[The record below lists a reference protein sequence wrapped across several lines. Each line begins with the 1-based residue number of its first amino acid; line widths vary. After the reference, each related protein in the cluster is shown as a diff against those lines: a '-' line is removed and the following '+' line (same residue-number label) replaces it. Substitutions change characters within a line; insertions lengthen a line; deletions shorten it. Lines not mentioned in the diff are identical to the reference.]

1 MSDASKA
8 ALVTGATSGIGSAI
22 ARTLA
27 RSGFNIVAAGRSADA
42 AADLVDELGSDRAL
56 AVTGDVTVWPDV
68 QRLVAESVER
78 FGQLDVVVAN
88 AGVTKGPRSFLGDE
102 DPADWETMI
111 QTNMLGTAFTIRAAL
126 PELIK
131 TRGRLVVLGSV
142 LGRYTMTGSLY
153 AATKSAV
160 CGMAEAARK
169 ELVGT
174 GVAVV
179 LIEPGPV
186 DTGFSVVSIPLDRGQ
201 RRVPMLHAEDV
212 ARTVQFAIQQ
222 PAGVDINEIL
232 LRPHG
237 AQP

>member
-1 MSDASKA
+1 MSDTSKTV
-8 ALVTGATSGIGSAI
+8 LVTGATSGIGSAV

-27 RSGFNIVAAGRSADA
+27 QSGFNIVAAGRSADA
-42 AADLVDELGSDRAL
+42 ARALVDELGSDRAL
-56 AVTGDVTVWPDV
+56 AVTGDVTAWPDV
-68 QRLVAESVER
+68 RRLVAASVER

-102 DPADWETMI
+102 DPGDWETMI
-111 QTNMLGTAFTIRAAL
+111 QTNVLGTAFTIRAAL

-131 TRGRLVVLGSV
+131 TRGRLVILGSV

-169 ELVGT
+169 ELIGT

-186 DTGFSVVSIPLDRGQ
+186 DTGFSGVSIPLERGQ
-201 RRVPMLHAEDV
+201 QRVPTLRAEDV